1 MVYSSSQVMQPP
13 DYFTEL
19 SIFTHPRFMP
29 NNFFANLHQPSQQ
42 GPCYDAES
50 LSETSHLVTI

>member
-19 SIFTHPRFMP
+19 SIFTRPRFMP
-29 NNFFANLHQPSQQ
+29 NNFVANLHQP
-42 GPCYDAES
+42 
-50 LSETSHLVTI
+50 